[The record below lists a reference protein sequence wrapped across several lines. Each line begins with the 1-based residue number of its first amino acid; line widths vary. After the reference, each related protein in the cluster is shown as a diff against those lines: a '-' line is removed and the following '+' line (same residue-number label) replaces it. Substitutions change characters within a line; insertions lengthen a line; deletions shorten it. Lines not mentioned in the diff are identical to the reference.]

1 MKVDTFIN
9 PKQPMGTVIS
19 ENETQILTVY
29 ASEDEIDSIK
39 KGMEGDFYAE
49 SINLKIP
56 TKIILL

>member
-19 ENETQILTVY
+19 ENETQITAY

-39 KGMEGDFYAE
+39 KGWKVIFMQ
-49 SINLKIP
+49 SQLI
-56 TKIILL
+56 